1 MSDKPTY
8 EELELRCHRLASIIV
23 RNNHATEELIRAEVK
38 KAKALAFEEG
48 WGAGWNDAFRNMQ
61 SRSNKVTTSDN
72 PYEEASK

>member
-1 MSDKPTY
+1 MNDETTY
-8 EELELRCHRLASIIV
+8 EELMERCGRLANIIV

-61 SRSNKVTTSDN
+61 SRSNKVTISDN